1 MLLLVGP
8 TDVGKSTLAQ
18 RLLEKAGE
26 AYLLDLDPGQ
36 GSLPGAFTL
45 FRYREGSLTPL
56 RRYLLGSL
64 SPAGL
69 EARAVVGALRL
80 ARLIPPGSPAVA
92 DTDGLLHPGFRLL
105 QAEALMPAEVL
116 VLGAEGL
123 YRALAWRKDL
133 RVRLAPPLPGA
144 RRKTPAERRQ
154 NRLKR
159 LLAHFQEARPRAL
172 PLEGQG
178 EAGRLYGLLDGEGFL
193 LGYGRLLAWEAG
205 EGLLLTPALGEVAKV
220 VPTRLLSPFAP
231 AALPG
236 AGEAP

>member
-8 TDVGKSTLAQ
+8 TDAGKSTLAR
-18 RLLEKAGE
+18 RLLEKTKE

-36 GSLPGAFTL
+36 GALPGAFTL
-45 FRYREGSLTPL
+45 FRYREGNLFPL
-56 RRYLLGSL
+56 RRRLLGAL
-64 SPAGL
+64 SPMGL
-69 EARAVVGALRL
+69 EAQAVVGALRL
-80 ARLIPPGSPAVA
+80 ARLIPKGSPAVA

-105 QAEALMPAEVL
+105 QAEALMPTEVL

-172 PLEGQG
+172 PLEGKG
-178 EAGRLYGLLDGEGFL
+178 EPGRLYGLLDGEGFL
-193 LGYGRLLAWEAG
+193 LGYGRLLAWAGG
-205 EGLLLTPALGEVAKV
+205 EGLFLTPALGEVARA
-220 VPTRLLSPFAP
+220 VPTRLLLPTP
-231 AALPG
+231 ALPG
-236 AGEAP
+236 